1 MEQNIKVSKKS
12 EKVNIFNS
20 YKRVITNNISSKK
33 ENPKCNIS
41 AMDGIVIYKTDAKKN
56 RDFKIVGESKAGD
69 KKSKNFKKGEAKFI
83 YTGAPVPGLNKTII
97 PKENYI
103 FNKKKKLVKIIKID
117 NKSFIRFKGEDF
129 KKNKVCFFKNE
140 IITIRSMSLAK
151 TMGLK
156 KITVKKKPNI
166 YVIVTGNEL
175 ITEDNPKGI
184 IESSNEILI
193 NMIVKKFGG
202 NVKGI
207 FTVNDNEKD
216 FLSIFNNLNNYD
228 LLITSGGISKGKYD
242 IVKKVLKKKK
252 LQILFD
258 QVAVKPGKPTTFGK
272 IGTNRYFLG
281 LPGNPVSCFIS
292 MFFYFSKF
300 INYFYGVNF
309 INLKEKKMRISHLFT
324 KNNAL
329 TNFLRISFLGKKSEK
344 FFVYKNQDSSMQ
356 KILKE
361 SDGIW
366 IRKPNESKVSKNTFC
381 NVIDLNDSFLEE
393 I

>member
-1 MEQNIKVSKKS
+1 M
-12 EKVNIFNS
+12 
-20 YKRVITNNISSKK
+20 
-33 ENPKCNIS
+33 
-41 AMDGIVIYKTDAKKN
+41 
-56 RDFKIVGESKAGD
+56 
-69 KKSKNFKKGEAKFI
+69 
-83 YTGAPVPGLNKTII
+83 
-97 PKENYI
+97 
-103 FNKKKKLVKIIKID
+103 KKKKLVKIIKID

-175 ITEDNPKGI
+175 ITKDNPKGI

-193 NMIVKKFGG
+193 NMIVEKFGG

-300 INYFYGVNF
+300 INYFFGVNF
-309 INLKEKKMRISHLFT
+309 INLKEKKMRISHYL
-324 KNNAL
+324 
-329 TNFLRISFLGKKSEK
+329 
-344 FFVYKNQDSSMQ
+344 Q
-356 KILKE
+356 KIML
-361 SDGIW
+361 
-366 IRKPNESKVSKNTFC
+366 
-381 NVIDLNDSFLEE
+381 
-393 I
+393 